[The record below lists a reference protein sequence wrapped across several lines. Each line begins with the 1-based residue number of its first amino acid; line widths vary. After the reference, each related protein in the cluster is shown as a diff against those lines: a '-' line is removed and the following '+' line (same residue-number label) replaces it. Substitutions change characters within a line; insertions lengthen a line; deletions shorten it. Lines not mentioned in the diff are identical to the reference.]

1 MTIGSVL
8 IPRFSLLAAVGG
20 RREMLTEPIA
30 LAPEPGREQAVGEAS
45 GAAEAFGI
53 RVGMS
58 VSEALGR
65 CPQLIL
71 QPPDPGRTASG
82 WERILRKLEA
92 IGAEVESNRAGEA
105 FFAVD
110 GLRGILGPR
119 REDVL
124 ARAAGAIGAPA
135 RIAGAPNRFCARAA
149 ATMARGRGRRA
160 IRVIAAGGE
169 RDFLAPLPVELLD
182 RALRDRI
189 GRDDPRAGRLVA
201 TLERLGV
208 RTLGDL
214 AGLPRV
220 AIADRFGALGLQ
232 AHELARGLDT
242 PLRPRTPH
250 EDLIQSIGLPEAAYG
265 AQLERALDLLIERL
279 LGDPRREGRA
289 IRSLSLEARLA
300 GGGSWSAAAVMRSAS
315 SSPERLRLAI
325 APKLGTLAAPATA
338 LALRAVEMAPAA
350 GAQPTLGE
358 NPGRAAAR
366 AARRGGPA
374 GPGRGGTGC
383 GAARPRC
390 RSGLEGA
397 RALGGARPLQRPGRG
412 PMSRPANPYAPREI
426 PVVVAGGQPRSVAG
440 RGVEAVREQ
449 WLVEDRWWSGRP
461 LRRHYLELVLA
472 GGRCTV
478 VYRDLETGRWYEQR

>member
-8 IPRFSLLAAVGG
+8 IPRFALLAAVGG

-53 RVGMS
+53 RPGMP

-71 QPPDPGRTASG
+71 HPPDPGRAASG

-92 IGAEVESNRAGEA
+92 IGAEVESDRAGEA
-105 FFAVD
+105 CFAVD
-110 GLRGILGPR
+110 GLRSIWGPR

-124 ARAAGAIGAPA
+124 ARAGRAVATPA

-160 IRVIAAGGE
+160 IRVVAAGGE
-169 RDFLAPLPVELLD
+169 RDFLAPLPVDLLD

-208 RTLGDL
+208 KTLGDL

-220 AIADRFGALGLQ
+220 AIADRFGGLGLQ
-232 AHELARGLDT
+232 AHDLARGLDT

-250 EDLIQSIGLPEAAYG
+250 EDLVQAIGLPEAAYG

-279 LGDPRREGRA
+279 LGDPRREGRS

-300 GGGSWSAAAVMRSAS
+300 GGGSWSATAVMRSAS
-315 SSPERLRLAI
+315 SSAERLRLALG
-325 APKLGTLAAPATA
+325 PKLGMLTAPATA
-338 LALRAVEMAPAA
+338 LALRVVEMAPAG
-350 GAQPTLGE
+350 GAQPSLGDD
-358 NPGRAAAR
+358 PGERRRERLAEAVRQVRAAAGR
-366 AARRGGPA
+366 DSMLRVLDVDPGSRVPERWAALAPYNDPGG
-374 GPGRGGTGC
+374 
-383 GAARPRC
+383 
-390 RSGLEGA
+390 SG
-397 RALGGARPLQRPGRG
+397 
-412 PMSRPANPYAPREI
+412 
-426 PVVVAGGQPRSVAG
+426 
-440 RGVEAVREQ
+440 
-449 WLVEDRWWSGRP
+449 
-461 LRRHYLELVLA
+461 
-472 GGRCTV
+472 
-478 VYRDLETGRWYEQR
+478 